1 MHRQMHRRQFF
12 SKTLSAAV
20 GLSAVGFVPA
30 AAQAGTSAATAAPE
44 GPVTLYFEFRVAEP
58 EHEAAM
64 AALTERAS
72 AWRKAPGFLSLML
85 KQMIGESTMVKNY
98 PESYKGVLAQAYLD
112 GVKDH
117 SQPYF
122 YSLFVRFADY
132 AQLQAS
138 QLSEDFD
145 HVVLPLLH
153 AVKQTSTG
161 FAKSPEPMAV
171 YRGVFQTIAAGNR
184 AGIYTTTT
192 EMTDFLRHP
201 VETPESDTVT
211 VENHVMVA
219 DAGHL
224 EWEKLVLPLLQVAQ
238 ETYQPNDDLNG
249 IGQPGSKNNRLYRKA
264 LSTEILRNASPDGGL
279 RAYLMHGVWE
289 SVWDHENSHLDPRFQ
304 AAASPVGA
312 RVEIGPVEPFYL
324 TRLLVMA

>member
-1 MHRQMHRRQFF
+1 MHRRRFF
-12 SKTLSAAV
+12 SKTVGVAV
-20 GLSAVGFVPA
+20 GLSAVGFLPA
-30 AAQAGTSAATAAPE
+30 AAQSTTLASTATPE
-44 GPVTLYFEFRVAEP
+44 GPVTLYFEFRVAGP

-64 AALTERAS
+64 AALKDRAS
-72 AWRKAPGFLSLML
+72 AWRQAPGFLSLML
-85 KQMIGESTMVKNY
+85 KQMSGDSTMVKNY

-132 AQLQAS
+132 AQLQAA
-138 QLSEDFD
+138 QINQQFD
-145 HVVLPLLH
+145 QTILPFLH

-161 FAKSPEPMAV
+161 FAKSPQPMSV

-184 AGIYTTTT
+184 AGIYTGAAQ
-192 EMTDFLRHP
+192 MTDFLRHP
-201 VETPESDTVT
+201 VEAPDSNTVT

-219 DAGHL
+219 DAGHVA
-224 EWEKLVLPLLQVAQ
+224 WEKLVLPLLKVAQ
-238 ETYQPNDDLNG
+238 ETHQPNDDPGG
-249 IGQPGSKNNRLYRKA
+249 IGQPGSNSNRLYRKA
-264 LSTEILRNASPDGGL
+264 LSTEILRNAFPDGGL

-304 AAASPVGA
+304 TAAGPVGA
-312 RVEIGPVEPFYL
+312 GVEIGPVEPFYL
-324 TRLLVMA
+324 TRLLVKG